1 MKITCHVVT
10 FCFFI
15 ICFFPLFESVCISF
29 LKYQLYLFIISMLL
43 IWTRYQ
49 KKWRCL
55 LQIPATLTAQQSYRK
70 QGTKRNDDG
79 NTIQEVEAQ
88 RVKNLVPCIFEF
100 NQTSSCFPTFLWCT
114 KLFFTFLLQ
123 FFTTKLSMP
132 KFTEACK
139 SLDLKKMELLK
150 SMGFHHLLN
159 LSCNMMPKQLIT
171 WLANHFD
178 VFTNTFNL
186 PMDLSH
192 YRPCIFTKS

>member
-1 MKITCHVVT
+1 MKINCHVVT

-114 KLFFTFLLQ
+114 KLFLHFYCSFSQQNYQCLN
-123 FFTTKLSMP
+123 
-132 KFTEACK
+132 
-139 SLDLKKMELLK
+139 SLKRASVWILKKELVK

-159 LSCNMMPKQLIT
+159 WSCNMMPKQLIT
-171 WLANHFD
+171 WLENHFD
-178 VFTNTFNL
+178 VSTNTFNL

>member
-1 MKITCHVVT
+1 
-10 FCFFI
+10 
-15 ICFFPLFESVCISF
+15 
-29 LKYQLYLFIISMLL
+29 MLL

-114 KLFFTFLLQ
+114 KLFLHFYCSFSQQNYQCLN
-123 FFTTKLSMP
+123 
-132 KFTEACK
+132 
-139 SLDLKKMELLK
+139 SLKRASLWILKKWNYWKAWASTTCWIYLVIWCQNNWSHGSQIILMF
-150 SMGFHHLLN
+150 SQTHSISPWIFHTIALAYSPSPRHSSWGLTTAQSLQWRCEES
-159 LSCNMMPKQLIT
+159 SCRNQMFQEPP
-171 WLANHFD
+171 NH
-178 VFTNTFNL
+178 
-186 PMDLSH
+186 
-192 YRPCIFTKS
+192 